1 MSRIPSVDLNSLI
14 TPERSQAF
22 LKDMWNP
29 GYGQGLYFSALHEL
43 DEHMFTPV
51 KIEDRWIY
59 SPHAIYDG
67 MSLIE
72 HLNKVYP
79 ELHLTYQMDT
89 PYSPPRGMNWIKS
102 LMSAVKSKPQEQH
115 AFFQQL
121 PYDKKYNEEL
131 QIFSIEFSVE
141 ETAHLKGL
149 NLTSHVLD
157 KVSKLFMSRLSRN
170 KTTRWMIP
178 VNIRGHFSEA
188 PLSHMNASYVGVN
201 CSMDDSLTDIKHKLV
216 NKLKLGEQWGYW
228 LMGKIGL
235 LGGKNIILKQTMKSL
250 EKKKSD
256 WFGSFSNLGNIGG
269 VESSPSLLILPIVRW
284 HRPLGCVSY
293 IYRNKLNLTLSFH
306 PSLNISEEALADYKN
321 EIYQSVL
328 SK

>member
-14 TPERSQAF
+14 TPERSRAF
-22 LKDMWNP
+22 LNDMWNS

-51 KIEDRWIY
+51 KIGDEWLY

-67 MSLIE
+67 MSLID
-72 HLNKVYP
+72 HLNSAFP
-79 ELHLTYQMDT
+79 ELKLNYQMDT
-89 PYSPPRGMNWIKS
+89 PYSPPRGLGWFKS
-102 LMSAVKSKPQEQH
+102 LMSAVKSRPIEQH
-115 AFFQQL
+115 EFIKQL
-121 PYDKKYNEEL
+121 PYDKKFNQEL
-131 QIFSIEFSVE
+131 QIFTIEFSVE
-141 ETAHLKGL
+141 ETAQLKNV
-149 NLTSHVLD
+149 NLTSHILD
-157 KVSKLFMSRLSRN
+157 KVSKFFMRQLSHN
-170 KTTRWMIP
+170 LTTRWMIP

-216 NKLKLGEQWGYW
+216 NKLKIGEQWGYW

-235 LGGKNIILKQTMKSL
+235 IGGKKIILNQTVKSL
-250 EKKKSD
+250 EKKNSD
-256 WFGSFSNLGNIGG
+256 WFASFSNLGNIGG

-306 PSLNISEEALADYKN
+306 PSLNISEKTLADYKN